1 MTPTVESN
9 IITAYTAIHKLGVVH
24 GDVRPENVL
33 ILKDESVRIIDFE
46 NGLVVAENG
55 LKEMET
61 EKEEVNIMLREL
73 KYKFSCNGH
82 S

>member
-1 MTPTVESN
+1 M
-9 IITAYTAIHKLGVVH
+9 
-24 GDVRPENVL
+24 RPENVL